1 MDALVSRSGI
11 IDAKTDLR
19 VAEVY
24 LLAEPGHT
32 MDEGEVRR
40 MIQNDYGY
48 GVRSYQRSTELQWDE
63 LGRRR

>member
-1 MDALVSRSGI
+1 MDALLSRSGI

-24 LLAEPGHT
+24 LMAEPGHN
-32 MDEGEVRR
+32 MDEREIRR
-40 MIQNDYGY
+40 MIENDFGY
-48 GVRSYQRSTELQWDE
+48 GVRSFVRSVELEWDE

>member
-1 MDALVSRSGI
+1 MDALQSRSGI
-11 IDAKTDLR
+11 LDAKTDLR

-32 MDEGEVRR
+32 MDEREVRR
-40 MIQNDYGY
+40 MIENDFGY
-48 GVRSYQRSTELQWDE
+48 GVRSYVRSTELEWEE